1 MQQYLEIGKI
11 TAPHGVKGAVK
22 IIPLTDN
29 PERYLDLDW
38 VYIDDGTQLNKYH
51 ISDVKF
57 FKNTVIIKFKE
68 INNRN
73 EAELMKNLY
82 LKIDRRNAV
91 KLPEDSYFICD
102 IIECEVFDIK
112 GVKIGVVSDVLE
124 TGSNDVYVVK
134 RERGKD
140 VLIPALKSVIKDVSI
155 NDKKITVELPEGL
168 IDDEI

>member
-11 TAPHGVKGAVK
+11 PAPHGINGEVKV
-22 IIPLTDN
+22 IPLTDN

-38 VYIDDGTQLNKYH
+38 VYIEKGTELNKHH
-51 ISDVKF
+51 ISNVKF
-57 FKNTVIIKFKE
+57 LKNTVIVKFKE

-73 EAELMKNLY
+73 EAELLRNFY
-82 LKIDRRNAV
+82 LKIDRSNAV
-91 KLPEDSYFICD
+91 KLPKDSYFICD
-102 IIECEVFDIK
+102 IVDCEVYDIK
-112 GVKIGVVSDVLE
+112 GAKIGVVYEVIE

-140 VLIPALKSVIKDVSI
+140 VLIPALKSVVKDISI
-155 NDKKITVELPEGL
+155 SEKKITVELPEGL

>member
-11 TAPHGVKGAVK
+11 AAPHGINGEVKV
-22 IIPLTDN
+22 IPLTDN

-38 VYIDDGTQLNKYH
+38 VYIEKGTELNKHH
-51 ISDVKF
+51 ISNVKF
-57 FKNTVIIKFKE
+57 LKNTVIVKFKE

-73 EAELMKNLY
+73 EAELLRNFY
-82 LKIDRRNAV
+82 LKIDRSNAV
-91 KLPEDSYFICD
+91 KLPKDSYFICD
-102 IIECEVFDIK
+102 IVDCEVYDIK
-112 GVKIGVVSDVLE
+112 GAKIGVVYEVIE

-140 VLIPALKSVIKDVSI
+140 VLIPALKSVVKDISI
-155 NDKKITVELPEGL
+155 SEKKITVELPEGL